1 MRILFIML
9 SLLFISCGQEGTP
22 WNPKV
27 IKVQTVAE
35 AEGELYTYEFSSGS
49 CTTGAKEFTTL
60 QAACNALLDEEVN
73 NYCQKNSRIALY
85 NSNCN

>member
-1 MRILFIML
+1 MDKIIFKVNAGTATTPTYLIIAMEF
-9 SLLFISCGQEGTP
+9 SLLNIDFL
-22 WNPKV
+22 
-27 IKVQTVAE
+27 AE
-35 AEGELYTYEFSSGS
+35 IQPIRINIA
-49 CTTGAKEFTTL
+49 TGAKEFTTL